1 VEGKKSRI
9 LSHPKREFSM
19 KFCVTPTSEFR
30 STPNVAKFHFEG
42 DTNNDEDVLRLSSI
56 LELAILSG
64 VVLEFG
70 SLTE

>member
-1 VEGKKSRI
+1 MIS
-9 LSHPKREFSM
+9 SPPTTTDSNM

-42 DTNNDEDVLRLSSI
+42 DTNNDEDVHRLSSI

-70 SLTE
+70 SITE

>member
-1 VEGKKSRI
+1 
-9 LSHPKREFSM
+9 M

-42 DTNNDEDVLRLSSI
+42 DTNNDVDVHRLSSI

-70 SLTE
+70 SITE